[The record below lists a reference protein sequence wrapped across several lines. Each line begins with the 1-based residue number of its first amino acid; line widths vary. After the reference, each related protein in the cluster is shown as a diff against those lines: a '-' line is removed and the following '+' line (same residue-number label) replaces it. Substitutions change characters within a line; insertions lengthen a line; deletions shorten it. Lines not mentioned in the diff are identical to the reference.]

1 MTEMQTVYELSALP
15 PVDLSTMT
23 EGEDYLRPVG
33 RGFLR
38 VRVQITA
45 GAGTP
50 SVAVRPYQRFAN
62 GWWPLRADG
71 AADVG
76 VKPVTATRGS
86 YNNRAEGL
94 FQAVS
99 SRTPTI
105 LVLESGS
112 LADVA
117 AVYLGRGDVDP

>member
-1 MTEMQTVYELSALP
+1 MAELATVYELSALP
-15 PVDLSTMT
+15 SVSLSGMT
-23 EGEDYLRPVG
+23 EETDYLRLVG
-33 RGFLR
+33 RGYLR

-50 SVAVRPYQRFAN
+50 SVAVRPYQLFAG

-86 YNNRAEGL
+86 FNNRAEGM
-94 FQAVS
+94 FQATS
-99 SRTPTI
+99 SKTPTI

-112 LADVA
+112 LANVA
-117 AVYLGRGDVDP
+117 AVYLDRADVSP